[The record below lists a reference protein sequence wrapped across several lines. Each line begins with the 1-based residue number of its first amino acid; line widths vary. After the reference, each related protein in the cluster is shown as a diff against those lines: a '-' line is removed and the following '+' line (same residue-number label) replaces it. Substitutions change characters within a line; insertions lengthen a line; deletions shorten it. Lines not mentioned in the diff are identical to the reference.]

1 MNYSQAIKHNKIV
14 STYASA
20 SFGAVIGAI
29 VAMAAAAFVNS
40 VKYFAELRKT
50 FSGNF
55 LTLEGVSIDL
65 TLTGFI
71 TGAAILILL
80 IRRVFDIPRW
90 YGPADTIYAAHQDV
104 EPLDLRA
111 GLTSTLAALISA
123 CGAAS
128 VGQYG
133 PLVHFGATAGAG
145 LKKLF
150 FVPMSSN
157 VVIGCGVAAAISAG
171 FNAPI
176 AGIIFAHEAVL
187 RHFSPKAMAP
197 IATSAIVAAAMVN
210 YVFQLPHPLTLR
222 GEAPA
227 LIEAFLPIILASVMF
242 GFVAVIFMISL
253 RKFAVINKNWGLK
266 PYQSLSIAVCA
277 VVIIGSFVPNALGLG
292 TDALVSLLNTPQDLS
307 FIATLLL
314 AKIILT
320 SICLGFGFFGGV
332 FSPALLVGA
341 ASGALLAKAFEP
353 VVASSLTSALTLAGM
368 ASVAACVVGA
378 PLATVFIVLELTLSY
393 EFTLITLLAV
403 IVSQVVSSNIFGHSF
418 FDRQLMDRGIDL
430 RFGRNQLSLN
440 QTTVGGYATADYI
453 AVPTGSTAKEVM
465 TKLREKVQTE
475 AYCLTADG
483 DFVGKITINQ
493 LLDAPPAKPVS
504 AFLDR
509 APITL
514 NETHSMNE
522 AIEIASSFVG
532 ESIPVVSKTTGKML
546 GVLTEADLFAAYL
559 KIQDNIRAVE
569 R

>member
-1 MNYSQAIKHNKIV
+1 M
-14 STYASA
+14 
-20 SFGAVIGAI
+20 
-29 VAMAAAAFVNS
+29 
-40 VKYFAELRKT
+40 
-50 FSGNF
+50 
-55 LTLEGVSIDL
+55 
-65 TLTGFI
+65 
-71 TGAAILILL
+71 
-80 IRRVFDIPRW
+80 DIPRW

-111 GLTSTLAALISA
+111 GLASTLAALISA

-353 VVASSLTSALTLAGM
+353 VVASSLTAALTLAGM

-440 QTTVGGYATADYI
+440 QTTVAGYAT
-453 AVPTGSTAKEVM
+453 
-465 TKLREKVQTE
+465 
-475 AYCLTADG
+475 C
-483 DFVGKITINQ
+483 
-493 LLDAPPAKPVS
+493 
-504 AFLDR
+504 
-509 APITL
+509 
-514 NETHSMNE
+514 
-522 AIEIASSFVG
+522 
-532 ESIPVVSKTTGKML
+532 
-546 GVLTEADLFAAYL
+546 
-559 KIQDNIRAVE
+559 
-569 R
+569 